1 MTGDRGGAAATG
13 GRLEIRL
20 FVLQRLSAMVL
31 APLVLVHLATMV
43 YAIQG
48 GLSAA
53 EILGR
58 TKGSLVWATIY
69 GLFVAAAAVHAS
81 IGLRTI
87 LGEMTP
93 LKGRSRDLLAIAFA
107 ALILILGFRAVGAIT

>member
-1 MTGDRGGAAATG
+1 MTT
-13 GRLEIRL
+13 RLELWLYIA
-20 FVLQRLSAMVL
+20 QRLSAMVL
-31 APLVLVHLATMV
+31 APIVLIRLGTMV

-58 TKGSLVWATIY
+58 TNGSAFWMLFY
-69 GLFVAAAAVHAS
+69 GLFVVAAGVHGS

-87 LGEMTP
+87 LREMTGWQ
-93 LKGRSRDLLAIAFA
+93 GRSLNLTAIAFCL
-107 ALILILGFRAVGAIT
+107 LILVLGFRAVGAVT